1 MITAQ
6 ITGNATKDPELKT
19 TPDGQQ
25 VARISVAVKQKS
37 VKQKDG
43 SWADRKPWY
52 VDAEVWGRDAM
63 TAVDKIKKGD
73 YLLLTGTLEREHWT
87 SQQDNQERES
97 FRLKKVQFEVLLSS
111 VDRQVLKNSG
121 VKGQLTATQQLN
133 AQQPDSPHQAANP
146 NWNQAPAS
154 VNPDVIPF

>member
-6 ITGNATKDPELKT
+6 ITGNATRDPELKT

-25 VARISVAVKQKS
+25 VARVSVAVKQKS
-37 VKQKDG
+37 IKQKDG

-52 VDAEVWGRDAM
+52 VEAEVWGRDAM
-63 TAVDKIKKGD
+63 NAVDKIKKGD
-73 YLLLTGTLEREHWT
+73 YLLLTGTFEREHWI

-97 FRLKKVQFEVLLSS
+97 FKLKKVQFEVLVSS
-111 VDRQVLKNSG
+111 ADRQVLKAAR
-121 VKGQLTATQQLN
+121 TM
-133 AQQPDSPHQAANP
+133 QPDSPHQAANP

-154 VNPDVIPF
+154 VNPDDIPF